1 MKATTAKDLHKKIDA
16 FLSKRRRSRGGGGWA
31 EVEDKDIEDLREIAE
46 TLISLKCETDADG
59 DYPIEIEITN
69 RRTHMR
75 SHFQPVP
82 YDKID
87 HDQYFGRTE
96 LNFDIALDAY
106 RIARRLD
113 DYRKRDPCHEK
124 K

>member
-1 MKATTAKDLHKKIDA
+1 MKAATAKDLHDKIDA
-16 FLSKRRRSRGGGGWA
+16 FLSKRRRSSRGGGWA

-82 YDKID
+82 YEKND

-106 RIARRLD
+106 RTARRLD
-113 DYRKRDPCHEK
+113 DYRKRQAAEK

>member
-1 MKATTAKDLHKKIDA
+1 MKVATTKDLRDKIDA
-16 FLSKRRRSRGGGGWA
+16 FLSKRRRSSRGGGWA
-31 EVEDKDIEDLREIAE
+31 EVEDKDIEDLREIAK

-82 YDKID
+82 YDKVD
-87 HDQYFGRTE
+87 HDQYFSRTE

-106 RIARRLD
+106 RTARRLD
-113 DYRKRDPCHEK
+113 DYRKREAQK